1 MIQQLIQEKLFDL
14 IISNAQRYIKLAN
27 SLPECTLDTKVV
39 GVHTH
44 KERIDSVFNLIEFLI
59 VNSKNSNLEF
69 NQVSQLF
76 DTFVTEATTPYETE

>member
-39 GVHTH
+39 GVYTH

>member
-27 SLPECTLDTKVV
+27 SLLECTLDTKVV